1 MKWML
6 SGIMLRD
13 GKNSEGSSNQ
23 LLRLEEK
30 IKTMMKGMRL
40 CLKLTLNKDWKV
52 NKVDLDKDG
61 FSIGL
66 LYTNSFGG
74 LAVLS

>member
-1 MKWML
+1 MGRTQKEAR
-6 SGIMLRD
+6 I
-13 GKNSEGSSNQ
+13 K
-23 LLRLEEK
+23 EK

-74 LAVLS
+74 LAVFS